1 MNTASKRSFTVLI
14 AIPSEAPGGLDAQIS
29 EHFGHCAAFTLVQ
42 VVDGKVGEVNVVAN
56 GGHEQGG
63 CMAPVHFLKE
73 REVEALLAGGMG
85 MRPLAGFQ
93 SVGIDV
99 FFKEDASTVQEVVT
113 MFIDGKCR
121 AFGEAQT
128 CGGGS
133 GHCGGH
139 HHHEVERPAIEGKAD
154 VQDGRVVTMDFE
166 MKDAD
171 GKVIDGSA
179 KGEPM
184 QYLQG
189 SGAIE
194 GLEKALAGLEVGA
207 EVSVDV
213 PPAEAFGE
221 RDEERILEVPRGQ
234 LPPDLSVGE
243 VVMAQHASGQQVHL
257 TVMELTDEIARL
269 DGNHPLA
276 GKTLHFDLKVLKVE
290 AATAEELEHG
300 HVH

>member
-1 MNTASKRSFTVLI
+1 VLI
-14 AIPSEAPGGLDAQIS
+14 AIPSEAPGGLDSLIS

-42 VVDGKVGEVNVVAN
+42 VVDGKVGEVQIVAN

-63 CMAPVHFLKE
+63 CLAPVHFLKD
-73 REVEALLAGGMG
+73 RDVEALLAGGMG

-99 FFKEDASTVQEVVT
+99 FYKEDASTVREVVD
-113 MFIDGKCR
+113 MFIEGKCR

-128 CGGGS
+128 CGGGG

-139 HHHEVERPAIEGKAD
+139 HHHHHHEIVRPAIEGKAD
-154 VQDGRVVTMDFE
+154 VQDGRVVTLDFE
-166 MKDAD
+166 MKDED
-171 GKVIDGSA
+171 GTVIEGSSD
-179 KGEPM
+179 GEPM
-184 QYLQG
+184 RYLQG

-194 GLEKALAGLEVGA
+194 GLEKALAGLEAGA
-207 EVSVDV
+207 EISVDI
-213 PPAEAFGE
+213 PPEEAFGV
-221 RDEERILEVPRGQ
+221 RDEEKILEVPRDR
-234 LPPDLSVGE
+234 LPPDLNVGE
-243 VVMAQHASGQQVHL
+243 VVTAQHASGQQVHL
-257 TVMELTDEIARL
+257 TVIELTDELARL

-276 GKTLHFDLKVLKVE
+276 GMTLHFDLKVLKVE